1 MELEIKPDALKLVSK
16 DVEQGQDLNDL
27 IESMFLLM
35 DKSKG
40 IGLAANQVGLDI
52 RVIVLNVKG
61 FRTEIINPVITR
73 YSRNIKLSN
82 EGCLSFPNRQVKVKR
97 DDAVTVTGFDRN
109 WNPIK
114 KNCRGLLSYCVQH
127 EIDHLNGITIIK

>member
-1 MELEIKPDALKLVSK
+1 MQLTDKKLKIKSKEVNHGDDVSSIV
-16 DVEQGQDLNDL
+16 DD
-27 IESMFLLM
+27 MFILM

-52 RVIVLNVKG
+52 RVIVVDVKG

-73 YSRNIKLSN
+73 KSRKIKLSN
-82 EGCLSFPNRQVKVKR
+82 EGCLSFPNRTAKIKR

-114 KNCRGLLSYCVQH
+114 KNCRGLLSYCIQH
-127 EIDHLNGITIIK
+127 EIDHLDGITIL

>member
-1 MELEIKPDALKLVSK
+1 MELEIKPDALKLVSR
-16 DVEQGQDLNDL
+16 DVEHGANITDL

-52 RVIVLNVKG
+52 RVIALNVKG

-82 EGCLSFPNRQVKVKR
+82 EGCLSFPNRKVKVKR
-97 DDAVTVTGFDRN
+97 GDAITVVGFDRD